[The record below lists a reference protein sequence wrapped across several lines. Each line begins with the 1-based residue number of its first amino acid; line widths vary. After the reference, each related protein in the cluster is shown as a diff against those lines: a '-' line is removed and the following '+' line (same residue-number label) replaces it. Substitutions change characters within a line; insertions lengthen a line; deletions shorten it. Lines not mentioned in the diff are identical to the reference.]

1 MKRVLLCAVWL
12 VCSGVA
18 SATVYKW
25 VDAQGKVQYGDSPPD
40 GVNAQ
45 VVEMPGSHSA
55 PPAAERSA
63 PSHAPAKPSSADD
76 GAKQAVDSD
85 VAQSREKQCSD
96 AQERYK
102 KLVETRK
109 LYKTGPDGERQYL
122 NSDEIDAERLAAKQD
137 VDQICNSPT

>member
-1 MKRVLLCAVWL
+1 MKVVLMCAALLVW
-12 VCSGVA
+12 SGMA

-40 GVNAQ
+40 GVNAE
-45 VVEMPGSHSA
+45 VVEMPGSHA
-55 PPAAERSA
+55 APAAAQPAA
-63 PSHAPAKPSSADD
+63 PAHAPAKPPAADD
-76 GAKQAVDSD
+76 GAKKAVDSD

-122 NSDEIDAERLAAKQD
+122 SSDEIDAERLAAKQD

>member
-1 MKRVLLCAVWL
+1 MKRVLMCAVLL
-12 VCSGVA
+12 VWSGIA

-40 GVNAQ
+40 GVNAE
-45 VVEMPGSHSA
+45 VVEMPGSHAAA
-55 PPAAERSA
+55 PAPAQRPATAS
-63 PSHAPAKPSSADD
+63 AKPSTTED
-76 GAKQAVDSD
+76 GAKKAVDSD
-85 VAQSREKQCSD
+85 VAQSREKQCTE

-122 NSDEIDAERLAAKQD
+122 SSEEIDAERLTAKQD